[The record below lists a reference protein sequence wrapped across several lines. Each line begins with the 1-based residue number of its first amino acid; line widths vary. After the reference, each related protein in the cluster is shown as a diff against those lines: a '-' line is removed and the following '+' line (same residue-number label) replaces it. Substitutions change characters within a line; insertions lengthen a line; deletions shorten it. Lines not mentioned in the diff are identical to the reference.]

1 MSAPKLSPEEVEAR
15 RKFAFGIWEQT
26 CAHTA
31 QGPLQ
36 IELVDIDEETITL
49 RMPITDAARQ
59 PAGLLHGGVTMVLV
73 ETAGSMHACFH
84 LDLSEQAP
92 VGIEINGTHLR
103 SARDG
108 HVIAKGHV
116 IRRARTLI
124 VHEVN
129 VYHEETGA
137 HLNVSRITN
146 MIIPAAKEFGA

>member
-1 MSAPKLSPEEVEAR
+1 MAAPKLSPEEIAT
-15 RKFAFGIWEQT
+15 RKAFAFGMWKQT
-26 CAHTA
+26 LANTA
-31 QGPLQ
+31 AGPLQ
-36 IELVDIDEETITL
+36 IELVDIDEDTITL

-59 PAGLLHGGVTMVLV
+59 PVGLLHGGVTMVLV
-73 ETAGSMHACFH
+73 ETAGSMHSCFH
-84 LDLSEQAP
+84 LDLSKNAP

-103 SARDG
+103 SAREG

-129 VYHEETGA
+129 VYHEETGD

-146 MIIPAAKEFGA
+146 MVVAAPGASKA

>member
-1 MSAPKLSPEEVEAR
+1 MSAKRMTPEELAKNQEFAR
-15 RKFAFGIWEQT
+15 QMWAQT
-26 CAHTA
+26 LDHTA
-31 QGPLQ
+31 AGPLKM
-36 IELVDIDEETITL
+36 ELVSVDEDEIVL

-59 PAGLLHGGVTMVLV
+59 PVGLLHGGVTMVLV
-73 ETAGSMHACFH
+73 ETAGSMHSCFG
-84 LDLSEQAP
+84 LDLTKSVP
-92 VGIEINGTHLR
+92 VGIEINGSHLR
-103 SARDG
+103 SAREG

-146 MIIPAAKEFGA
+146 MIIAAPGA